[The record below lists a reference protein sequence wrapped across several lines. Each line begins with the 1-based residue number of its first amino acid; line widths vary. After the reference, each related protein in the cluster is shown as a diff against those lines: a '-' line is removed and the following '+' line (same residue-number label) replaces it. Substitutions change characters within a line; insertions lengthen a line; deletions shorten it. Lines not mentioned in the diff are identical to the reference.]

1 MSNPVVS
8 VVMAVYNGEQYL
20 KPTIESTLNQTFKNF
35 EFVIV
40 NDASTD
46 RTKEMINSYDD
57 PRIKLYSNEKNL
69 GQTKSLNVGLN
80 VAKGKYIARI
90 DAGDVSMP
98 NRLQK
103 QVAFIEKNQEIS
115 VLGTSAFR
123 YDESGRIIDI
133 VHMPTSP
140 SIILQRIFYA
150 SPLVHISVLMNKKTV
165 LKIGGYNDDIHV
177 LADYELWSRLLQKG
191 YKIWNLRE
199 VLSGYMVSADSF
211 GAVHRLN
218 KSIVEGSKII
228 QSNVDKLADIS
239 ISKDDAINIYR
250 LLALKMNGL
259 TRLQVLDCERLIK
272 KIFNRVGISKKNS
285 NFVITMIYI
294 KRVIQHPYKNNE
306 DSLFRYA
313 VKRSILNGF
322 FLPLYKRFYDE
333 VLIGI
338 IHGFIWR
345 NIKNSYGLVFEK

>member
-1 MSNPVVS
+1 
-8 VVMAVYNGEQYL
+8 MAVYNGERYL

-40 NDASTD
+40 NDASVD
-46 RTKEMINSYDD
+46 KTKEIIRSYND
-57 PRIKLYSNEKNL
+57 PRIKLYNNEKNI

-80 VAKGKYIARI
+80 IAKGKYIARI

-98 NRLQK
+98 KRLEK
-103 QVAFIEKNQEIS
+103 QLAFMEKNKEII

-133 VHMPTSP
+133 VHMPTLP

-150 SPLVHISVLMNKKTV
+150 SPLVHISVLMNKKTI
-165 LKIGGYNDDIHV
+165 LEIGGYNDDFHV

-211 GAVHRLN
+211 GAIHSLN
-218 KSIVEGSKII
+218 KSIVEGGKII
-228 QSNVDKLADIS
+228 QSNIDKFADIS
-239 ISKDDAINIYR
+239 ISNDDAINIYR

-259 TRLQVLDCERLIK
+259 TLLQVLDCERLIR

-285 NFVITMIYI
+285 NFVITTIYI
-294 KRVIQHPYKNNE
+294 KHVIQHSHKNNE
-306 DSLFRYA
+306 YSLFRYS

-322 FLPLYKRFYDE
+322 LLPLYKRFYDE

-345 NIKNSYGLVFEK
+345 NIKNSYGLDFEK